1 MRNEQG
7 LNWRA
12 IKAIIHKDLR
22 VALQSKSVTLP
33 MILMPLLLVVLMPTL
48 TTIGI
53 SFAGSLASDPAEL
66 AELVAIMPPEVR
78 QQFGD
83 YDLTQMAVL
92 FVLRYMYAPLYLIM
106 PIMVSSVIAA
116 DSFAGEKERKT
127 LEALLYTPTTDR
139 ELLLAKLLGAWL
151 PGIAVA
157 WGSAL
162 VFWIVGNIAAWSLFH
177 ELILPNAMWL
187 LLALWVAPAA
197 AGMGL
202 GASVIVS
209 ARVNTFQDAYQ
220 LSGLVVLP
228 VVLLMLGQVTGL
240 LFLSEWVVIAVG
252 AVFWLIDAV
261 LVIIGARTFR
271 RSELLARL

>member
-1 MRNEQG
+1 MFGKQG

-12 IKAIIHKDLR
+12 ITAIIRKDLR

-33 MILMPLLLVVLMPTL
+33 MIIIPLLLVVLMPAL

-53 SFAGSLASDPAEL
+53 SFAGSLASDPADL
-66 AELVAIMPPEVR
+66 MELVAIMPPEVR

-83 YDLTQMAVL
+83 YDLTQVAVL

-162 VFWIVGNIAAWSLFH
+162 IFWIVGNIAAWPLFH

-240 LFLSEWVVIAVG
+240 LFFSEWVVIAVG
-252 AVFWLIDAV
+252 TLFWLIDAV

-271 RSELLARL
+271 RSELLSRL

>member
-12 IKAIIHKDLR
+12 ITAIIRKDLR

-33 MILMPLLLVVLMPTL
+33 MIIVPLLLVVLMPTL

-53 SFAGSLASDPAEL
+53 SFAGSFASDPAEL
-66 AELVAIMPPEVR
+66 MELVEIMPSEMR

-92 FVLRYMYAPLYLIM
+92 FVLRYMFAPLYLIM

-139 ELLLAKLLGAWL
+139 DLLLAKLLGAWL

-162 VFWIVGNIAAWSLFH
+162 IFWIVGNIAAWPLFH
-177 ELILPNAMWL
+177 ELILPNTMWL

-240 LFLSEWVVIAVG
+240 LFLSEWVVIAIG
-252 AVFWLIDAV
+252 AVFWLIDVV

>member
-1 MRNEQG
+1 MVNEQG

-12 IKAIIHKDLR
+12 ITAIIRKDLR

-33 MILMPLLLVVLMPTL
+33 MIIAPLILVVLMPTL
-48 TTIGI
+48 ATIGI
-53 SFAGSLASDPAEL
+53 SFAGSLANDPAEL

-83 YDLTQMAVL
+83 YDVTQMAVL
-92 FVLRYMYAPLYLIM
+92 FVLRYMFAPLYLIM

-162 VFWIVGNIAAWSLFH
+162 IFWIVGNIAAWPLFH
-177 ELILPNAMWL
+177 ELVLPNTMWL

-240 LFLSEWVVIAVG
+240 LFLSVWVVIALG
-252 AVFWLIDAV
+252 TVFWLIDVA
-261 LVIIGARTFR
+261 LVVIGARTFR

>member
-12 IKAIIHKDLR
+12 IKAIMHKDLR

-33 MILMPLLLVVLMPTL
+33 MIIMPLLLVVLMPTL

-66 AELVAIMPPEVR
+66 AELVAIMPAEVR
-78 QQFGD
+78 QQFGN

-139 ELLLAKLLGAWL
+139 DLLLAKLLGAWL

-162 VFWIVGNIAAWSLFH
+162 IFWVVGNIAAWSLFH
-177 ELILPNAMWL
+177 ELILPNVMWL

-240 LFLSEWVVIAVG
+240 LFLSEWVVLAVG
-252 AVFWLIDAV
+252 AIFWLIDAV